1 MTKHSF
7 SYVIASPAGAWQS
20 QSRMSLRGCVASAAI
35 SIPLFFAACGEQGT
49 TENITQINQMGM
61 DVVASVDELPE
72 CTKDN
77 EGEQAFVK
85 GETSARVCVDEK
97 WFATKES
104 VSDTVVIAGGK
115 DTVLVSSIDTIVVAG
130 DTVLV
135 SKTDTLFVEN
145 GDMSCTTEPLADSSG
160 LKIVCNGDSIG
171 VVLNGAKGKDGIGK
185 DGSDGKDG
193 AGCSLSQQG
202 QTLFITC
209 GEKTAS
215 LKLGEDGGVVVDT
228 AALDSEKVAISLDEV
243 TGVTQK
249 GPFLSGSKVL
259 VREMSDGRTLT
270 QTGNSFNGKILND
283 KGEFKINARMLVS
296 QYVMLEATGYYRNEV
311 TGDNSNSELTLFAIT
326 DVTDRN
332 IVNVNLLTHLEY
344 ERVVYLVTKKK
355 MRVKAAK
362 KQAQQEVFGL
372 LGIDASDFSNSED
385 LNIAGSSDEDGAL
398 LAFSVMF
405 QGNRTVAQ
413 LTELLTQIATDMEED
428 GVWSDSRTKKDLAKW
443 SANADLSG
451 KLEQIRQNV
460 ADWKLSTKVPNF
472 EQYVRHFWYEEFGLG
487 ECSSDSVGV
496 VKEADDGMTEADKR
510 YICEEIGENAGDYRW
525 VVSDDIRK
533 DIYGWNDSTDGALR
547 KGNVTETKYVFDS
560 TGSYNGTKGW
570 RPAVAVENLYGGCVD
585 SLFTKIRSYRGT
597 YETNYYQ
604 CQETAHNWVLLNSS
618 NYQMIDTQGWTNGTD
633 GDTKLGD
640 SIGVVS
646 GGSRIC
652 YVYDTS
658 AAYHG
663 WRTGNSMDCSMDL
676 GGCTVGL
683 AGMLKLSKA
692 SDVYYL
698 CDANTWKQASAQ
710 EELACRNE
718 GICRICADGMQGYT
732 ENRNGVMYVCDSRA
746 WRQFNCAEKKKGL
759 CTTNDNSIVEACET
773 VGNVKIDYV
782 CSDNKWH
789 AVQHPFEYTL
799 AQWDSK
805 KAEYYTAAKHPN
817 AVYAEDFTDT
827 RDGNTY
833 KTVIINKM
841 RVFAEN
847 LRYADSITNVNL
859 KGQTKCYDFKEK
871 NCSIG
876 GRYYTWTAA
885 LDLNSQWQR
894 NNAASLIG
902 KPHQGICP
910 DGWHIPT
917 GEEWKAI
924 LASVESAA
932 QQMNG
937 FSGWTAATDD
947 KGFSAIPTGF
957 YNYSS
962 YSSTY
967 FFYTGENAY
976 FWSSTEANT
985 GSASVWKVSTN
996 GTSLDNGSKQTAY
1009 PVRCIET
1016 YENWMD
1022 LKANVLLNTM
1032 GWACKDTNDGEMK
1045 LGQESTNTY
1054 FVCDNS
1060 AWREA
1065 TTAEELACRNEGE
1078 CNVCTVY
1085 GQGRFKTKDDKEY
1098 VCDAQQWR
1106 EANCAEIE
1114 TRSLCSTNDSSLVE
1128 KCENNGKFEIDYV
1141 CSGNKWHAVQSP
1153 YDYKL
1158 DDWVRKFDAYNSAA
1172 LQTALHSDS
1181 LITDARDGNQYRTVV
1196 INGKRVFAENLR
1208 YADSTTNMNLR
1219 GQTGCFNNDKRNCA
1233 IGGLYYSWMAAM
1245 DLDIK
1250 WQNTDASSLIKI
1262 PHQGICPDGWHI
1274 PDDAEWR
1281 ELFSGV
1287 SAAAQMMTGFNAY
1300 GWDSASDA
1308 SGFSAIPVGYFES
1321 ENLFPYTI
1329 TKINFWSTKEYTS
1342 YIGCAYYW
1350 DLYGVNSSGDTSC
1363 FYKRWK
1369 NSVRCIMD
1377 EPQE

>member
-1 MTKHSF
+1 MKLPF
-7 SYVIASPAGAWQS
+7 ALP
-20 QSRMSLRGCVASAAI
+20 LAAI
-35 SIPLFFAACGEQGT
+35 TVLLIACGEST
-49 TENITQINQMGM
+49 TENVTNVNQMGM
-61 DVVASVDELPE
+61 DVVKSVKDLPE
-72 CTKDN
+72 CTKEN
-77 EGEQAFVK
+77 EGEQAWVK
-85 GETSARVCVDEK
+85 GESSTRVCVDGK
-97 WFATKES
+97 WFAT
-104 VSDTVVIAGGK
+104 VASD
-115 DTVLVSSIDTIVVAG
+115 SSALT
-130 DTVLV
+130 
-135 SKTDTLFVEN
+135 
-145 GDMSCTTEPLADSSG
+145 CTTKELADGSG
-160 LKIVCNGDSIG
+160 LKIICNGDSIG
-171 VVLNGAKGKDGIGK
+171 VVLNGAAGKDGEPGENGK
-185 DGSDGKDG
+185 DGEPGAQGDPGKDG
-193 AGCSLSQQG
+193 EPGAAGTDGADGTGC
-202 QTLFITC
+202 TLAQEGSELTITC
-209 GEKTAS
+209 GEKTATIEM
-215 LKLGEDGGVVVDT
+215 GEGGGIIVDT
-228 AALDSEKVAISLDEV
+228 TTLDSEMVAISLDEV
-243 TGVTQK
+243 SGVTQK
-249 GPFLSGSKVL
+249 GPFLMGSKVE
-259 VREMSDGRTLT
+259 VHEIADGRSLK
-270 QTGNSFNGKILND
+270 QTGNSFKGKIMND
-283 KGEFKINARMLVS
+283 KGEFNVNARMLVS
-296 QYVMLEATGYYRNEV
+296 QYVALEAVGYYRNEV
-311 TGDNSNSELTLFAIT
+311 TGENSNSELTLFAIT

-344 ERVVYLVTKKK
+344 DRVNYLVTEKK
-355 MRVKAAK
+355 MKVRDAK
-362 KQAQQEVFGL
+362 KQAQREIFAL
-372 LGIDASDFSNSED
+372 LDIDATDFSNSED
-385 LNIAGSSDEDGAL
+385 LNIAGASDEDGAL
-398 LAFSVMF
+398 LAFSLMF
-405 QGNRTVAQ
+405 QGDRSVAN
-413 LTELLTQIATDMEED
+413 LSALLQTISNDMKTDGKWDDPTTRMQIAE
-428 GVWSDSRTKKDLAKW
+428 W
-443 SANADLSG
+443 SADADSAGRLSA
-451 KLEQIRQNV
+451 IRENV
-460 ADWKLSTKVPNF
+460 ARWQLSTRVPNF
-472 EQYVRHFWYEEFGLG
+472 EQFVRHFWTTEYGLDNCNA
-487 ECSSDSVGV
+487 ENINT
-496 VKEADDGMTEADKR
+496 VKAATAGKRKGTKTR
-510 YICEEIGENAGDYRW
+510 YICKDADGLGDMRW
-525 VVSDDIRK
+525 VIASDFEK
-533 DIYGWNDSTDGALR
+533 DTYDWKDTTDGAL
-547 KGNVTETKYVFDS
+547 KDGAVTGKKYVFDK
-560 TGSYNGTKGW
+560 TGSYNGAKGW
-570 RPAVAVENLYGGCVD
+570 RLAVAVENVYGGCVD

-646 GGSRIC
+646 SGSRIC

-676 GGCTVGL
+676 GGCTVGR

-782 CSDNKWH
+782 CSNNKWH

-1158 DDWVRKFDAYNSAA
+1158 DDWVRKFDAYNSTA

-1245 DLDIK
+1245 DLDVK
-1250 WQNTDASSLIKI
+1250 WRSIDASSLINS

-1274 PDDAEWR
+1274 PSNTEWT
-1281 ELFSGV
+1281 ELFSGI
-1287 SAAAQMMTGFNAY
+1287 SDAARRMTGFDGYRWKEAT
-1300 GWDSASDA
+1300 DS
-1308 SGFSAIPVGYFES
+1308 SGFSAFPTGFFES
-1321 ENLFPYTI
+1321 DIGIEYTI
-1329 TKINFWSTKEYTS
+1329 SSVQFWSTTQYTS
-1342 YIGCAYYW
+1342 YFSCANYW
-1350 DLYGVNSSGDTSC
+1350 NLSGIFSGGNTSC
-1363 FYKRWK
+1363 FYKEWK